1 MGGDSKPAA
10 PLRIAVL
17 GSGKGSNCQSI
28 IDAIEDGSLAAK
40 IVCVISDVEDAYI
53 LERARAHGLPAR
65 YISAGASKTK
75 LDGDGEQEYIKV
87 LKEAETDVVVLAGFM
102 RILTPKFMQDWQGR
116 IINIHPSLLPNHR
129 GLRTHERALAA
140 GDTEHGCTVHEA
152 TGALDDGPILGQ
164 ARLSILR
171 GDTPAILA
179 ARVLELEHALYP
191 AVLRRFA
198 SGTREPVFLP

>member
-1 MGGDSKPAA
+1 MISGG
-10 PLRIAVL
+10 
-17 GSGKGSNCQSI
+17 GSNMVALLDSMTGEHPARPCLVLSNNP
-28 IDAIEDGSLAAK
+28 DAGGLIKAAK
-40 IVCVISDVEDAYI
+40 RGVPTAVVDHRPFHGDRAAFEVEVNKA
-53 LERARAHGLPAR
+53 L
-65 YISAGASKTK
+65 AGAEP
-75 LDGDGEQEYIKV
+75 DIIC
-87 LKEAETDVVVLAGFM
+87 LAGFM